1 VLSIK
6 NQEIKKEKEFGK
18 MKNKQKNIHQ
28 LKADVLVAYLSLQV
42 PGLTTEAKERWADK
56 YEEARLELEKRIA
69 SELKITTKKDPLLC
83 NIKE

>member
-1 VLSIK
+1 
-6 NQEIKKEKEFGK
+6 

-42 PGLTTEAKERWADK
+42 PGITTEAKVRWADK

-69 SELKITTKKDPLLC
+69 S
-83 NIKE
+83 